1 MSYKVVA
8 VKFVSHD
15 EYGRLNNKTYDYLT
29 SDESLQVED
38 LVVVRTSAGFSVAQ
52 IVEFKEYSSYAKSLI
67 VDKVDMTRYNE
78 ETAKIKRAQELRAK
92 LEAELAEEQRLAVYR
107 EAAKHNTRIQELLE
121 ELESLKND

>member
-15 EYGRLNNKTYDYLT
+15 EYDRPINKTYDYLT

-67 VDKVDMTRYNE
+67 VDKVDMTRYNK
-78 ETAKIKRAQELRAK
+78 ETAKIKRTQELRAK
-92 LEAELAEEQRLAVYR
+92 LEAELAEEQRPAVYR
-107 EAAKHNTRIQELLE
+107 EAAQFSPRIKELLE

>member
-8 VKFVSHD
+8 VKFMSHD
-15 EYGRLNNKTYDYLT
+15 GYGLPNNKTYDYLS

-67 VDKVDMTRYNE
+67 VDKVDMTRCNE
-78 ETAKIKRAQELRAK
+78 ETAKIRRTQELRAK

-107 EAAKHNTRIQELLE
+107 EAAQFSPRIKELLE

>member
-1 MSYKVVA
+1 MSYKTVA
-8 VKFVSHD
+8 VKFVSYD
-15 EYGRLNNKTYDYLT
+15 EYGRANNKTYDYLT

-52 IVEFKEYSSYAKSLI
+52 VVEFKEYSSYAKSLI

-78 ETAKIKRAQELRAK
+78 ETAKIKRTQEIRSK

-107 EAAKHNTRIQELLE
+107 EAAKSNSRIQELLD
-121 ELESLKND
+121 ELESLK

>member
-8 VKFVSHD
+8 VKFMSHD
-15 EYGRLNNKTYDYLT
+15 GYLRPNNKTYDYLS
-29 SDESLQVED
+29 SDDSLQVED
-38 LVVVRTSAGFSVAQ
+38 LVVVQTSAGFSVAQ
-52 IVEFKEYSSYAKSLI
+52 VVEFKEYSSYAKSLI

-78 ETAKIKRAQELRAK
+78 ETAKIKRTQEIRAK

-107 EAAKHNTRIQELLE
+107 EAAKSNTRIQELLE

>member
-15 EYGRLNNKTYDYLT
+15 EYSRANNKTYDYLS

-38 LVVVRTSAGFSVAQ
+38 LVVVRTSAGLSVAQ

-78 ETAKIKRAQELRAK
+78 ETAKIKRTQELRAK

-107 EAAKHNTRIQELLE
+107 EAAQFSPRIKELLE
-121 ELESLKND
+121 EFESLKND

>member
-1 MSYKVVA
+1 MSYKVVV
-8 VKFVSHD
+8 VKFVSYE
-15 EYGRLNNKTYDYLT
+15 EYGRTNNKTYDYLT
-29 SDESLQVED
+29 PDESLQVED
-38 LVVVRTSAGFSVAQ
+38 LVVVRTSSGFAVAQ
-52 IVEFKEYSSYAKSLI
+52 IVEFKEYSPYAKSLI

>member
-1 MSYKVVA
+1 MSYKTVA
-8 VKFVSHD
+8 VKFVSYD
-15 EYGRLNNKTYDYLT
+15 EYGRANSKTYDYLT

-52 IVEFKEYSSYAKSLI
+52 VVEFKEYSSYAKSLI

-78 ETAKIKRAQELRAK
+78 ETAKIKRTQEIRSK

-107 EAAKHNTRIQELLE
+107 EAAKSNSRIQELLD
-121 ELESLKND
+121 ELESLK

>member
-8 VKFVSHD
+8 VKFMSHD
-15 EYGRLNNKTYDYLT
+15 VYRGQNNKTYDYLS
-29 SDESLQVED
+29 SDDSLQVED
-38 LVVVRTSAGFSVAQ
+38 LVVVQTSAGFSVAQ
-52 IVEFKEYSSYAKSLI
+52 VVEFKEYSSYAKSLI

-78 ETAKIKRAQELRAK
+78 ETAKIKRTRELRAK

-107 EAAKHNTRIQELLE
+107 EAAKSNTRIQELLE

>member
-1 MSYKVVA
+1 MSYKTVA
-8 VKFVSHD
+8 VKFVSYN
-15 EYGRLNNKTYDYLT
+15 EYGHSNNKTYDYLT

-38 LVVVRTSAGFSVAQ
+38 FVVVRTSGGFAVAQ

-78 ETAKIKRAQELRAK
+78 ETAKIKRTQEIRAK

-107 EAAKHNTRIQELLE
+107 EAAQFNPRIQELLD
-121 ELESLKND
+121 ELESLK

>member
-1 MSYKVVA
+1 MSYKTVA
-8 VKFVSHD
+8 VKFVSYD
-15 EYGRLNNKTYDYLT
+15 EYGHSNNKTYDYLT
-29 SDESLQVED
+29 SDESLQVGD

-52 IVEFKEYSSYAKSLI
+52 VVEFKEYSSYAKSLI

-78 ETAKIKRAQELRAK
+78 ETAKIKRTQEIRAK

-107 EAAKHNTRIQELLE
+107 EAAKSNARIQELLE

>member
-15 EYGRLNNKTYDYLT
+15 EYGRPINKTYDYLT

-67 VDKVDMTRYNE
+67 VDKVDMTRYNK
-78 ETAKIKRAQELRAK
+78 ETAKIKRTQELRAK

-107 EAAKHNTRIQELLE
+107 EAAQFSPRIKELLE